1 MRMSRNIDSGNSALK
16 SDNEIPQLKTELQ
29 KANDIN
35 LEVVD
40 LLRKLVLEVY
50 NVSAKLSGK
59 HEIL

>member
-50 NVSAKLSGK
+50 NVSAKLNGK